1 MASFKKSERTGKW
14 YFIIDIGNDPITGT
28 RRQKTIS
35 KDSKGRKFETEG
47 AARIAADKMED
58 EIERGKKFDSVS
70 LKDYI
75 TKFYDTHVKGN
86 VAESTYIMQWGIA
99 RNYIIPY
106 LGKYKVD
113 KLTDEHIETA
123 IAKMQRDGIKKPVIK
138 NALSVLRKTLRF
150 AQKKRIILENPMT
163 LVNVP
168 TYKPLR
174 KKVWS
179 IDDVNLFLEV
189 TKSSKLYILYVLA
202 LSTGARRGELLALTW
217 DDIDLDK
224 GTVTISKSVKYSG
237 ISKLHVSTTKT
248 ENSLRTIN
256 IPEKTII
263 ELRKHKE
270 NQMEGVNIVADNL
283 GQYFNPNE
291 ASRHFLKDCARYK
304 MPKIRFHDMRHTH
317 ATILLQNKINPNVV
331 AERLGDTVEMVLK
344 TYAHVLP
351 SMQEEVAE
359 TLNKIF

>member
-1 MASFKKSERTGKW
+1 
-14 YFIIDIGNDPITGT
+14 
-28 RRQKTIS
+28 
-35 KDSKGRKFETEG
+35 
-47 AARIAADKMED
+47 
-58 EIERGKKFDSVS
+58 
-70 LKDYI
+70 
-75 TKFYDTHVKGN
+75 
-86 VAESTYIMQWGIA
+86 
-99 RNYIIPY
+99 
-106 LGKYKVD
+106 
-113 KLTDEHIETA
+113 
-123 IAKMQRDGIKKPVIK
+123 
-138 NALSVLRKTLRF
+138 
-150 AQKKRIILENPMT
+150 LENPMT

-168 TYKPLR
+168 TYKPMR

-344 TYAHVLP
+344 TYSHVLP